1 MRTQGANVLLL
12 FSTLLNF
19 VVPEGI
25 NHSAGILM
33 GAEVALTQIGK
44 GDTSVILTALVSY
57 DKRVAS
63 SQVVARWH
71 GNCAEGER
79 VILKLPVKF
88 TEKQT
93 ETKSKAALNSSLQD
107 G

>member
-1 MRTQGANVLLL
+1 VRTQGANVLLL

-33 GAEVALTQIGK
+33 GAGVALTQIGK

-71 GNCAEGER
+71 GICGVVEQVMLR
-79 VILKLPVKF
+79 LPVKF

-93 ETKSKAALNSSLQD
+93 ETKTRPP
-107 G
+107 